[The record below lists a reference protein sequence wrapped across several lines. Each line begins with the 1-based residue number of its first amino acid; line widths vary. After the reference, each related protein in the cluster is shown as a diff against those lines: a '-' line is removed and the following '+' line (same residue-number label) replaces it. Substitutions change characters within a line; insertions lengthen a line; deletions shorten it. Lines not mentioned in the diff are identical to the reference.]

1 MSEDDF
7 HLFET
12 MRHEPL
18 QGILHRRL
26 HLARLK
32 RSAGRLGFAGADAAE
47 AFLSAREAD
56 LPADGP
62 SRLRLSLKRDG
73 SLALTHA
80 PFVAHPPG
88 TLWRL
93 RIAATRADSRD
104 RLLRHKVS
112 RRGLYEAAR
121 AEFTPEEAD
130 EVLLLNEA
138 GLPCEGTITSLF
150 LDDGTGIL
158 KTPPIGN
165 GLLAGVLR
173 THLICSRRARVTRLT
188 LDELKAGRIF
198 MGNSLR
204 GLIPAILV
212 G

>member
-18 QGILHRRL
+18 QGILHQRL

-32 RSAGRLGFAGADAAE
+32 RSAGRLGFAGADAAD
-47 AFLSAREAD
+47 AFLSAREPD

-73 SLALTHA
+73 TLSLAHA
-80 PFVAHPPG
+80 PFTPHPPG
-88 TLWRL
+88 TTWRL

-121 AEFTPEEAD
+121 AEFTPEDAD

-173 THLICSRRARVTRLT
+173 THLTCTRRARVTRLT